1 VGQDL
6 PIAEEQQQGRE
17 GREGRRGAIDHLKAP
32 CYNLSTGSARWM
44 LETDGV
50 VIYSSSPPLCLS
62 ILSLISCPSLGSV
75 QELLAILVQSLIGS
89 LHKCLTLHLE
99 RDRDREMRR
108 EGGRGGRTDILL
120 LKNLIED
127 LREVIRWVAS
137 CDLDLVNIREGIV
150 DGGLREGRVKR

>member
-1 VGQDL
+1 
-6 PIAEEQQQGRE
+6 
-17 GREGRRGAIDHLKAP
+17 
-32 CYNLSTGSARWM
+32 M

-99 RDRDREMRR
+99 RDRGREMRR
-108 EGGRGGRTDILL
+108 GEGGGRTDILL

-127 LREVIRWVAS
+127 LRKVIRWVAS